1 MDVRERLS
9 AGAAV
14 APRKRLVDVGLL
26 RHVAQDIAELGLGF
40 AVPATVIKQAGK
52 EKAGHEIPGIDTRR
66 PGEKLIGLL

>member
-14 APRKRLVDVGLL
+14 APRKSLVDVGFL

-40 AVPATVIKQAGK
+40 AVPATVIKQAGNGFIK
-52 EKAGHEIPGIDTRR
+52 
-66 PGEKLIGLL
+66 